1 MTFRRL
7 AAALQLSAFSVLVP
21 AFALSALAFVLTAF
35 AQERTDYNLIHQ
47 IKQEAFEHSQVMEH
61 LGYLSDRYG
70 PRLTASPE
78 FDEAAAWVVERMK
91 SWGLANVHLES
102 WGPFGRGWSLKH
114 YAVEMVVPR
123 YSLLD
128 AMPLAWSEP
137 TGKPVTGEPVM
148 APFTATANNLKK
160 TDEDFEKYK
169 QEWHGKL
176 RGRIVLFNRPRTTAG
191 ETGTRVDLTRY
202 TDAELANL
210 AKTPDPTPKIDIR
223 LEDVKIPEDPQEAQ
237 RYVASLPPDIRTV
250 LADRNREAGEKRDR
264 FFVDEGAAAIFME
277 DNRSH
282 DGMVFAEAAGTR
294 KAADHLSAPKFRIT
308 EEHYN
313 RIARLLE
320 KKERVTLRIDLEA
333 TVGTRDLN
341 ANNIVGEIPGGSKKD
356 EVVAIGAHFDSWH
369 GGTGATDNGAGSAV
383 MMEVMRVLST
393 LHLKMD
399 RTVRIVL
406 WSGEEQGLLGSKAY
420 VKEHF
425 GDPANGVVTAEHAK
439 LAAYFNLDN
448 GSGRIR
454 GVYLQD
460 NDAARPFFERALI
473 GPFRD
478 LGVTTISLRNTGGTD
493 HLSFDDVGLPGFQF
507 IQDPLDYSTVTH
519 HSSMDTLD
527 HVVGADLI
535 QASAVIASVVA
546 QEANAP
552 EMMPRKPLPA
562 ARKADGSR

>member
-1 MTFRRL
+1 MALRRL
-7 AAALQLSAFSVLVP
+7 ALLAASGCALLVY
-21 AFALSALAFVLTAF
+21 
-35 AQERTDYNLIHQ
+35 AQERTDYNLIHL
-47 IKQEAFEHSQVMEH
+47 IREEASEHSQVMDH
-61 LGYLSDRYG
+61 LWFLTERYG

-78 FDEAAAWVVERMK
+78 FDEAATWAMERMK
-91 SWGLANVHLES
+91 SWGLANVHAES
-102 WGPFGRGWSLKH
+102 WGPFGRSWSLKH
-114 YAVEMVVPR
+114 YAVEMVEPR

-128 AMPLAWSEP
+128 AVPLAWSEP
-137 TGKPVTGEPVM
+137 TGKPVTGDPVM
-148 APFTATANNLKK
+148 APFTATANNLAK
-160 TDEDFEKYK
+160 TEEDFEKYK
-169 QEWHGKL
+169 REWHGKL
-176 RGRIVLFNRPRTTAG
+176 RGKIVLFNRSRTSADDA
-191 ETGTRVDLTRY
+191 ENKAFFSRY
-202 TDAELANL
+202 SEAELANL

-223 LEDVKIPEDPQEAQ
+223 LEDVKIPEDPQDAQ
-237 RYVASLPPDIRTV
+237 RYVASLPPEIRTV

-282 DGMVFAEAAGTR
+282 DGMAFAEAAGTR
-294 KAADHLSAPKFRIT
+294 KAAEHMSVPKFRIT
-308 EEHYN
+308 EEQYN
-313 RIARLLE
+313 RIARLIE
-320 KKERVTLRIDLEA
+320 KKQPVRLRIDLDA
-333 TVGTRDLN
+333 TVGAQDLN
-341 ANNIVGEIPGGSKKD
+341 ARNIVAEIPGGAKAD

-393 LHLKMD
+393 LHVKMD

-425 GDPANGVVTAEHAK
+425 GEPGKPTGEHAK

-454 GVYLQD
+454 GVYLQG
-460 NDAARPFFERALI
+460 NDAARPFFDRALI

-478 LGVTTISLRNTGGTD
+478 LGVTTITLRNTGGTD
-493 HLSFDDVGLPGFQF
+493 HLSFDDVGLAGFQF

-519 HSSMDTLD
+519 HSTMDTFD
-527 HVVGADLI
+527 HAIEADLI
-535 QASAVIASVVA
+535 QASTVIASVVA
-546 QEANAP
+546 QEANAT

-562 ARKADGSR
+562 PRKVVEGSR

>member
-1 MTFRRL
+1 MTFRKL
-7 AAALQLSAFSVLVP
+7 ALGLPFIALTVF
-21 AFALSALAFVLTAF
+21 AF
-35 AQERTDYNLIHQ
+35 AQEKTDYNLIHM
-47 IKQEAFEHSQVMEH
+47 IREEAFEHSQVMDH
-61 LGYLSDRYG
+61 LAYLTDRYG

-78 FDEAAAWVVERMK
+78 FEEAAGWAAGRMK
-91 SWGLANVHLES
+91 SWGLANVHTES
-102 WGPFGRGWSLKH
+102 WGPFGRSWSLKH
-114 YAVEMVVPR
+114 FAVEMVEPR
-123 YSLLD
+123 YSLLN
-128 AMPLAWSEP
+128 AIPLAWSEP

-148 APFTATANNLKK
+148 APFAATPNNLGK
-160 TDEDFEKYK
+160 TAEDFEKYK

-176 RGRIVLFNRPRTTAG
+176 RGRIVLLNRPRTNSG
-191 ETGTRVDLTRY
+191 ESETKPDLTRY
-202 TDAELANL
+202 TDADLANL
-210 AKTPDPTPKIDIR
+210 AKTPDATPKIDIR
-223 LEDVKIPEDPQEAQ
+223 LEDVKIPDDPQDAQ
-237 RYVASLPPDIRTV
+237 RYVASLPADIRTV
-250 LADRNREAGEKRDR
+250 LADRNREVGEKRDR
-264 FFVDEGAAAIFME
+264 FWVDEGAAAIFME

-282 DGMVFAEAAGTR
+282 DGDVFAEAAGTR
-294 KAADHLSAPKFRIT
+294 KAADRLSVPKFRLT

-333 TVGTRDLN
+333 AVGDRDLN
-341 ANNIVGEIPGGSKKD
+341 GTNIVGEIPGGAKKD
-356 EVVAIGAHFDSWH
+356 EVVMIGAHFDSWH

-393 LHLKMD
+393 LHVKMD
-399 RTVRIVL
+399 RTVRVAL

-425 GDPANGVVTAEHAK
+425 GDPMKGVVTAEHAK
-439 LAAYFNLDN
+439 LAAYLNLDN

-454 GVYLQD
+454 GVYLQG

-478 LGVTTISLRNTGGTD
+478 LGVTTISLRDTGGTD
-493 HLSFDDVGLPGFQF
+493 HLSFNDVGLPGFQF

-519 HSSMDTLD
+519 HSTMDTYD
-527 HVVGADLI
+527 HLVPADLI
-535 QASAVIASVVA
+535 QASAVIASIVA

-562 ARKADGSR
+562 ERKAVGSQ

>member
-1 MTFRRL
+1 MTLREFTGISVFLTL
-7 AAALQLSAFSVLVP
+7 AAVP
-21 AFALSALAFVLTAF
+21 AAFT
-35 AQERTDYNLIHQ
+35 QERPDYSLIYQ
-47 IKQEAFEHSQVMEH
+47 IKQEAFEHSQVMDVMRS
-61 LGYLSDRYG
+61 LTDRYG

-78 FDEAAAWVVERMK
+78 FDEAAGWVIERMK
-91 SWGLANVHLES
+91 SQGLANVHTES
-102 WGPFGRGWSLKH
+102 WGPFGRSWSLKH
-114 YAVEMVVPR
+114 YAVEMVEPR

-128 AMPLAWSEP
+128 AMPLAWSDP

-160 TDEDFEKYK
+160 TEEDFEKYK

-176 RGRIVLFNRPRTTAG
+176 RGKIVMFNRPRTTAE
-191 ETGTRVDLTRY
+191 ETGVRPDLARY

-210 AKTPDPTPKIDIR
+210 AKTPDPTPKINIR
-223 LEDVKIPEDPQEAQ
+223 LEDINVPEDPQEAQ
-237 RYVASLPPDIRTV
+237 RYVASLPPEIRTV
-250 LADRNREAGEKRDR
+250 LTDRNREAGEKRDR

-282 DGMVFAEAAGTR
+282 EGMVFAEAAGTR
-294 KAADHLSAPKFRIT
+294 KAADHLSVPKFRIT

-320 KKERVTLRIDLEA
+320 KKERVSLRIDLEA
-333 TVGTRDLN
+333 TVGDRDLN
-341 ANNIVGEIPGGSKKD
+341 ANNIVAEIPGGAKKD
-356 EVVAIGAHFDSWH
+356 EVVMMGAHFDSWH
-369 GGTGATDNGAGSAV
+369 GGTGATDNAAGSAV

-393 LHLKMD
+393 THVKLD
-399 RTVRIVL
+399 RTVRIAL
-406 WSGEEQGLLGSKAY
+406 WSGEEEGLLGSKAY

-425 GDPANGVVTAEHAK
+425 GDPANGVMTPEHAK

-454 GVYLQD
+454 GIYLQN
-460 NDAARPFFERALI
+460 NDAARPFFERSLI
-473 GPFRD
+473 NPFRD

-527 HVVGADLI
+527 HVVAADLV
-535 QASAVIASVVA
+535 QASAVIAAVVA

-562 ARKADGSR
+562 ARKNAGSR

>member
-1 MTFRRL
+1 MPLRKL
-7 AAALQLSAFSVLVP
+7 AVGLPLIALIVSPFAF
-21 AFALSALAFVLTAF
+21 TAF
-35 AQERTDYNLIHQ
+35 AQDYNLIHM
-47 IKQEAFEHSQVMEH
+47 IREEAFEHSQVMDH
-61 LGYLSDRYG
+61 LAYLTDRYG

-78 FDEAAAWVVERMK
+78 FDEAAGWAVGRMK
-91 SWGLANVHLES
+91 SWGLANVHTES
-102 WGPFGRGWSLKH
+102 WGPFGRSWSLKH
-114 YAVEMVVPR
+114 YAVEMVEPR

-148 APFTATANNLKK
+148 APFNATPNNLAK
-160 TDEDFEKYK
+160 TAEDFEKYK

-176 RGRIVLFNRPRTTAG
+176 RGRIVLLNRPRTNAGDSENTAA
-191 ETGTRVDLTRY
+191 LTRY
-202 TDAELANL
+202 TDADLANL
-210 AKTPDPTPKIDIR
+210 ARTPDATPKIDIR
-223 LEDVKIPEDPQEAQ
+223 LEDLKIPEDPQDAQ
-237 RYVASLPPDIRTV
+237 RYMASLPPDIRTV

-264 FFVDEGAAAIFME
+264 FWVDEGAAAIFVE
-277 DNRSH
+277 DARSH
-282 DGMVFAEAAGTR
+282 DGDVFAEAAGTR
-294 KAADHLSAPKFRIT
+294 KAADHLSVPKFRLT

-320 KKERVTLRIDLEA
+320 KKEPVKLRVDLEA
-333 TVGTRDLN
+333 AVGDRELN
-341 ANNIVGEIPGGSKKD
+341 ANNIVAEIPGGAKKD
-356 EVVAIGAHFDSWH
+356 EIVAIGAHFDSWH

-393 LHLKMD
+393 LHVKMD

-425 GDPANGVVTAEHAK
+425 GDPLKGVVTSEHAK

-454 GVYLQD
+454 GVYLQG
-460 NDAARPFFERALI
+460 NDAARPFFERALT

-519 HSSMDTLD
+519 HSTMDTYD
-527 HVVGADLI
+527 HLVPADLI
-535 QASAVIASVVA
+535 QASAVIASVVVQA
-546 QEANAP
+546 ANAP
-552 EMMPRKPLPA
+552 EMMPRKPLPT
-562 ARKADGSR
+562 ARKMAGQ

>member
-1 MTFRRL
+1 MTIRRL
-7 AAALQLSAFSVLVP
+7 ASGFLLLT
-21 AFALSALAFVLTAF
+21 LAFAF

-47 IKQEAFEHSQVMEH
+47 IKQEAFEHSQVMDHLEH
-61 LGYLSDRYG
+61 LTDRYG

-78 FDEAAAWVVERMK
+78 FDEAAGWTMERMK
-91 SWGLANVHLES
+91 SWGLANVHTES
-102 WGPFGRGWSLKH
+102 WGPFGRSWSLKH
-114 YAVEMVVPR
+114 YAVEMVEPR

-128 AMPLAWSEP
+128 AVPLAWSEP

-148 APFTATANNLKK
+148 APFAATANNLRK
-160 TDEDFEKYK
+160 TEEDFEKYK

-191 ETGTRVDLTRY
+191 ESGTRVDLTRY
-202 TDAELANL
+202 AEAELANI
-210 AKTPDPTPKIDIR
+210 ARTPDPTPKIDIR
-223 LEDVKIPEDPQEAQ
+223 MEEVRIPEDPQEAQ
-237 RYVASLPPDIRTV
+237 RYVASLPADIRTA

-294 KAADHLSAPKFRIT
+294 KAADHLSVPKFRIT

-333 TVGTRDLN
+333 AVGNRDLN
-341 ANNIVGEIPGGSKKD
+341 ANNIVAEIPGGAKKD
-356 EVVAIGAHFDSWH
+356 EVVMVGAHFDSWH

-383 MMEVMRVLST
+383 MMEVMRVLIT
-393 LHLKMD
+393 QHVKMD
-399 RTVRIVL
+399 RTVRIAL

-425 GDPANGVVTAEHAK
+425 GDPANGVATAEHAK

-478 LGVTTISLRNTGGTD
+478 LGVSTISLRNTGGTD

-527 HVVGADLI
+527 HVVAADLI
-535 QASAVIASVVA
+535 QASAVIAGVVA

-562 ARKADGSR
+562 VRKAAGSQ

>member
-7 AAALQLSAFSVLVP
+7 APGVLLFS
-21 AFALSALAFVLTAF
+21 LAVF
-35 AQERTDYNLIHQ
+35 AQERTDYNLIHR
-47 IKQEAFEHSQVMEH
+47 IKQEAFEHSQVMDH
-61 LGYLSDRYG
+61 LGYLTDRYG

-78 FDEAAAWVVERMK
+78 FDEAASWAMQRMK
-91 SWGLANVHLES
+91 SWGLANVHTES
-102 WGPFGRGWSLKH
+102 WGPFGRSWSLKH
-114 YAVEMVVPR
+114 YAVEMIEPR

-148 APFTATANNLKK
+148 APFNATANNLRK

-191 ETGTRVDLTRY
+191 EAGTRADLTRY
-202 TDAELANL
+202 TDAELASL

-223 LEDVKIPEDPQEAQ
+223 LEDVKIPEDPREAQ
-237 RYVASLPPDIRTV
+237 QYVASLPADIRTA
-250 LADRNREAGEKRDR
+250 LGDRNREAGEKRDR
-264 FFVDEGAAAIFME
+264 FFVDEGAAAIFLE

-282 DGMVFAEAAGTR
+282 DGMAFAEAAGTR
-294 KAADHLSAPKFRIT
+294 KAADHLSVPKFRIT

-313 RIARLLE
+313 RIARLIE
-320 KKERVTLRIDLEA
+320 KKERVQLRIDLEA
-333 TVGTRDLN
+333 TVGDRDLN
-341 ANNIVGEIPGGSKKD
+341 GTNIVAELPGGAKKD
-356 EVVAIGAHFDSWH
+356 EVVMIGAHFDSWH
-369 GGTGATDNGAGSAV
+369 GGTGATDNAAGSAV
-383 MMEVMRVLST
+383 MMEVMRVLSS
-393 LHLKMD
+393 LQLKLD
-399 RTVRIVL
+399 RTVRIAL
-406 WSGEEQGLLGSKAY
+406 WSGEEQGLFGSKAY

-425 GDPANGVVTAEHAK
+425 GDPMKGVVTAEHAK

-478 LGVTTISLRNTGGTD
+478 LGVSTISLRNTGGTD

-519 HSSMDTLD
+519 HSSMDTYD
-527 HVVGADLI
+527 HLVPADLI

-546 QEANAP
+546 QEATSP

-562 ARKADGSR
+562 PRKAVTGP

>member
-1 MTFRRL
+1 MTLPRL
-7 AAALQLSAFSVLVP
+7 ALSGALIVLA
-21 AFALSALAFVLTAF
+21 AFALATFAV
-35 AQERTDYNLIHQ
+35 AQERTDYNLIHA
-47 IKQEAFEHSQVMEH
+47 IREEAFEHSQVMDH
-61 LGYLSDRYG
+61 LGYLTDRYG

-78 FDEAAAWVVERMK
+78 FDEAAGWVMQRMK
-91 SWGLANVHLES
+91 SWGLANVHTES
-102 WGPFGRGWSLKH
+102 WGPFGRSWSLKH
-114 YAVEMVVPR
+114 YAVEMVEPR
-123 YSLLD
+123 YSLLN
-128 AMPLAWSEP
+128 AVPLAWSEP

-148 APFTATANNLKK
+148 APFATTPNNLRK

-176 RGRIVLFNRPRTTAG
+176 RGRVVLLNRPRTTAG

-202 TDAELANL
+202 TEAELANL

-223 LEDVKIPEDPQEAQ
+223 MEDVRIPEDPQDAQ
-237 RYVASLPPDIRTV
+237 RYVASLPTEIRTE

-264 FFVDEGAAAIFME
+264 FFVDEGAAAIFLE
-277 DNRSH
+277 DARSH

-294 KAADHLSAPKFRIT
+294 KAADHLSVPKFRVT

-333 TVGTRDLN
+333 AVGDRDVN
-341 ANNIVGEIPGGSKKD
+341 ANNIVAEIPGGAKKD

-393 LHLKMD
+393 LPVKMD
-399 RTVRIVL
+399 RTVRILL

-425 GDPANGVVTAEHAK
+425 GDPLKGVTTAEHAK

-454 GVYLQD
+454 GVYLQG
-460 NDAARPFFERALI
+460 NDAARPFFERSLI

-493 HLSFDDVGLPGFQF
+493 HLSFDDVGLSGFQF

-527 HVVGADLI
+527 HVVAADLI

-546 QEANAP
+546 QEANAA
-552 EMMPRKPLPA
+552 EMMPRKPMPA
-562 ARKADGSR
+562 ARKVAGSQ

>member
-1 MTFRRL
+1 MTRRL
-7 AAALQLSAFSVLVP
+7 AWG
-21 AFALSALAFVLTAF
+21 FALLTFALAFAFVLTAF

-47 IKQEAFEHSQVMEH
+47 IKQEAFEHSQVMDH
-61 LGYLSDRYG
+61 LGYLTDRYG

-78 FDEAAAWVVERMK
+78 FDEAAGWAMERMK
-91 SWGLANVHLES
+91 RWGLANVHTES
-102 WGPFGRGWSLKH
+102 WGPFGRSWSLKH
-114 YAVEMVVPR
+114 FAVEMIEPR
-123 YSLLD
+123 YSMLD

-148 APFTATANNLKK
+148 APFTATANNLRK

-191 ETGTRVDLTRY
+191 ETGTKVDLTRY
-202 TDAELANL
+202 TDADLANL
-210 AKTPDPTPKIDIR
+210 ARTPDPTPKIDIR
-223 LEDVKIPEDPQEAQ
+223 IEDVKIPEDPQEAQ
-237 RYVASLPPDIRTV
+237 RYVASLPTDIRTA
-250 LADRNREAGEKRDR
+250 LTDRNREAGEKRDR
-264 FFVDEGAAAIFME
+264 FFVDEGAAAIFVE

-282 DGMVFAEAAGTR
+282 DGMEFAEAAGTR
-294 KAADHLSAPKFRIT
+294 KAADHLSVPKFRIT

-313 RIARLLE
+313 RIARLIE
-320 KKERVTLRIDLEA
+320 KKERVAVRIDLEA
-333 TVGTRDLN
+333 AVGNRDLN
-341 ANNIVGEIPGGSKKD
+341 ANNIVAEIPGGAKKD
-356 EVVAIGAHFDSWH
+356 EVVMIGAHFDSWH

-393 LHLKMD
+393 LHVKMD
-399 RTVRIVL
+399 RTVRIAL
-406 WSGEEQGLLGSKAY
+406 WSGEEQGLFGSKAY

-425 GDPANGVVTAEHAK
+425 GDPANGLVTAEHAK

-478 LGVTTISLRNTGGTD
+478 LSVSTISLRNTGGTD

-562 ARKADGSR
+562 SRKPAGSQ

>member
-7 AAALQLSAFSVLVP
+7 APGLLLFS
-21 AFALSALAFVLTAF
+21 LAVF
-35 AQERTDYNLIHQ
+35 AQERTDYNLIHR
-47 IKQEAFEHSQVMEH
+47 IKQEAFEHSQVMDH
-61 LGYLSDRYG
+61 LGYLTDRYG

-78 FDEAAAWVVERMK
+78 FDEAASWAMQRMK
-91 SWGLANVHLES
+91 SWGLANVHTES
-102 WGPFGRGWSLKH
+102 WGPFGRSWSLKH
-114 YAVEMVVPR
+114 YAVEMTEPR

-148 APFTATANNLKK
+148 APFNATANNLRK

-191 ETGTRVDLTRY
+191 EAGTRADLTRY

-223 LEDVKIPEDPQEAQ
+223 LEDVKIPEDPREAQ
-237 RYVASLPPDIRTV
+237 QYVASLPADIRTA
-250 LADRNREAGEKRDR
+250 LGDRNREAGEKRDR
-264 FFVDEGAAAIFME
+264 FFVDEGAAAIFLE

-282 DGMVFAEAAGTR
+282 DGMAFAEAAGTR
-294 KAADHLSAPKFRIT
+294 KAADHLSVPKFRFT

-313 RIARLLE
+313 RIAR
-320 KKERVTLRIDLEA
+320 
-333 TVGTRDLN
+333 
-341 ANNIVGEIPGGSKKD
+341 
-356 EVVAIGAHFDSWH
+356 
-369 GGTGATDNGAGSAV
+369 

-393 LHLKMD
+393 LQLKLD
-399 RTVRIVL
+399 RTVRIAL
-406 WSGEEQGLLGSKAY
+406 WSGEEQGLFGSKAY

-425 GDPANGVVTAEHAK
+425 GDPMKGVVTAEHAK

-478 LGVTTISLRNTGGTD
+478 IGVSTISLRNTGGTD

-519 HSSMDTLD
+519 HSSMDTYD
-527 HVVGADLI
+527 HLVPADLI

-546 QEANAP
+546 QEATSP
-552 EMMPRKPLPA
+552 EMMPRKPLPTP
-562 ARKADGSR
+562 RKAVTGP

>member
-7 AAALQLSAFSVLVP
+7 AFGLV
-21 AFALSALAFVLTAF
+21 ALAALTAF
-35 AQERTDYNLIHQ
+35 GQERTDYSLIHM
-47 IKQEAFEHSQVMEH
+47 IREEAFEHSQVMDH
-61 LGYLSDRYG
+61 LAYLTDRYG

-91 SWGLANVHLES
+91 GWGLANVHTES
-102 WGPFGRGWSLKH
+102 WGPFGRSWSLKH
-114 YAVEMVVPR
+114 YAVEMVEPR
-123 YSLLD
+123 YSLLN
-128 AMPLAWSEP
+128 AVPLAWSEP

-148 APFTATANNLKK
+148 APFAATANNLEK
-160 TDEDFEKYK
+160 TADDFEKYK
-169 QEWHGKL
+169 REWHGKL
-176 RGRIVLFNRPRTTAG
+176 RGRIVLLNRPRTTAG
-191 ETGTRVDLTRY
+191 DSELKADLTRY
-202 TDAELANL
+202 TEADLANL
-210 AKTPDPTPKIDIR
+210 AKTPDATPKINIR
-223 LEDVKIPEDPQEAQ
+223 LEDVKIPEDPQDAQ
-237 RYVASLPPDIRTV
+237 RYVASLPADIRTV

-264 FFVDEGAAAIFME
+264 FWVDEGAAAIFME

-282 DGMVFAEAAGTR
+282 DGDVFAEAAGTR
-294 KAADHLSAPKFRIT
+294 KAADHLSAPKFRLT

-313 RIARLLE
+313 RIERLLE
-320 KKERVTLRIDLEA
+320 RKERVTLRIDLEA
-333 TVGTRDLN
+333 AVGDRDLN
-341 ANNIVGEIPGGSKKD
+341 ANNIVAEIPGGARKD

-393 LHLKMD
+393 LHVKMD

-425 GDPANGVVTAEHAK
+425 GEPVKGVVTAEHAK

-454 GVYLQD
+454 GVYLQG

-493 HLSFDDVGLPGFQF
+493 HLSFDDVGLAGFQF

-519 HSSMDTLD
+519 HSTMDTYD
-527 HVVGADLI
+527 HLVPADLI

-562 ARKADGSR
+562 ARKTAGGQ

>member
-1 MTFRRL
+1 MTFRKLAFGL
-7 AAALQLSAFSVLVP
+7 AALVSCIAFG
-21 AFALSALAFVLTAF
+21 
-35 AQERTDYNLIHQ
+35 QERTDYNLFHMIRE
-47 IKQEAFEHSQVMEH
+47 EAFEHSQVMDH
-61 LGYLSDRYG
+61 LAYLTDRYG
-70 PRLTASPE
+70 PRLTASAE
-78 FDEAAAWVVERMK
+78 FDEAAGWTIARMK
-91 SWGLANVHLES
+91 SWGLANVHTES
-102 WGPFGRGWSLKH
+102 WGPFGRSWSLKH
-114 YAVEMVVPR
+114 FAVEMVEPR
-123 YSLLD
+123 YSLLN

-148 APFTATANNLKK
+148 APFAATPNNFGKTA
-160 TDEDFEKYK
+160 EDFEKYK

-176 RGRIVLFNRPRTTAG
+176 RGRIVLLNRSRTNSG
-191 ETGTRVDLTRY
+191 ESETKPDLTRY
-202 TDAELANL
+202 TEAELANL
-210 AKTPDPTPKIDIR
+210 ARTPDATPKIDIR
-223 LEDVKIPEDPQEAQ
+223 LEDVKIPDDPQDAQ
-237 RYVASLPPDIRTV
+237 RYVASLPADIRTV

-264 FFVDEGAAAIFME
+264 FWVDEGAAAIFME

-282 DGMVFAEAAGTR
+282 DGDVFAEAAGTR
-294 KAADHLSAPKFRIT
+294 KAADRLSVPKFRLT

-333 TVGTRDLN
+333 AVGDRDLN
-341 ANNIVGEIPGGSKKD
+341 ANNIVAEIPGGAKKD

-393 LHLKMD
+393 LHVKMD

-425 GDPANGVVTAEHAK
+425 GDPVKGVVTAEHAK

-454 GVYLQD
+454 GVYLQG
-460 NDAARPFFERALI
+460 NDAARPFFEKALI

-519 HSSMDTLD
+519 HSTMDTYD
-527 HVVGADLI
+527 HLVPADLI
-535 QASAVIASVVA
+535 QASAVIAGVVA

-552 EMMPRKPLPA
+552 EMMPRKPLP
-562 ARKADGSR
+562 RKVAGGQ

>member
-1 MTFRRL
+1 MTLLRL
-7 AAALQLSAFSVLVP
+7 ATGLLLVLPAAFG
-21 AFALSALAFVLTAF
+21 
-35 AQERTDYNLIHQ
+35 QERTDYNQIHQ
-47 IKQEAFEHSQVMEH
+47 IRQEAFEHSQVMDH
-61 LGYLSDRYG
+61 LGYLTDRYG

-78 FDEAAAWVVERMK
+78 FDEAAGWVMARLK
-91 SWGLANVHLES
+91 TWGLANVHTES
-102 WGPFGRGWSLKH
+102 WGPFGRSWSLKR
-114 YAVEMVVPR
+114 YAVEMVAPR
-123 YSLLD
+123 YALLA

-148 APFTATANNLKK
+148 APFNATPNNLKR
-160 TDEDFEKYK
+160 TDDDFEKYK

-191 ETGTRVDLTRY
+191 ESETRPELTRY
-202 TDAELANL
+202 TDADLANI
-210 AKTPDPTPKIDIR
+210 AKTPDATPKIDIR
-223 LEDVKIPEDPQEAQ
+223 MEDVRIPDDPQEAQ
-237 RYVASLPPDIRTV
+237 RYVASLPADIRTA
-250 LADRNREAGEKRDR
+250 LGDRAREAAEKRDR
-264 FFVDEGAAAIFME
+264 FFIDEGVAAIFVE

-282 DGMVFAEAAGTR
+282 DGMLFAEAAGTR
-294 KAADHLSAPKFRIT
+294 KAADRLSAPKFRIA
-308 EEHYN
+308 EEQYN

-320 KKERVTLRIDLEA
+320 KKETVQLRIDLEA
-333 TVGTRDLN
+333 AVGDRDLN
-341 ANNIVGEIPGGSKKD
+341 GANIVAEIPGGAKKD
-356 EVVAIGAHFDSWH
+356 EVVMIGAHFDSWH
-369 GGTGATDNGAGSAV
+369 GGTGATDNAAGSAV
-383 MMEVMRVLST
+383 MMEVMRVLSA
-393 LHLKMD
+393 LHVKMD
-399 RTVRIVL
+399 RTVRIAL

-425 GDPANGVVTAEHAK
+425 GDPAKGVVTAEHAK

-478 LGVTTISLRNTGGTD
+478 LGISTISLRNTGGTD

-519 HSSMDTLD
+519 HSSVDTYD
-527 HVVGADLI
+527 HAVAADLI
-535 QASAVIASVVA
+535 QAATVIASVVA

-552 EMMPRKPLPA
+552 EMMGRKPLPTA
-562 ARKADGSR
+562 QKAPVGH

>member
-1 MTFRRL
+1 MTLRRL
-7 AAALQLSAFSVLVP
+7 ASSFLLLT
-21 AFALSALAFVLTAF
+21 LAFAF

-47 IKQEAFEHSQVMEH
+47 IKQEAFEHSQVMDHLEH
-61 LGYLSDRYG
+61 LTDRYG

-78 FDEAAAWVVERMK
+78 FDEAAGWAMDRMK
-91 SWGLANVHLES
+91 SWGLVNVHTES
-102 WGPFGRGWSLKH
+102 WGPFGRSWSLKH
-114 YAVEMVVPR
+114 YAVEMVEPR

-128 AMPLAWSEP
+128 AVPLAWSEP

-148 APFTATANNLKK
+148 APFAATANNLRK
-160 TDEDFEKYK
+160 TEQDFEKYK

-191 ETGTRVDLTRY
+191 ETGTKVDLTRY
-202 TDAELANL
+202 TEAELANL
-210 AKTPDPTPKIDIR
+210 ARTPDATPKIDIR
-223 LEDVKIPEDPQEAQ
+223 MEDVKIPEDPQEAQ
-237 RYVASLPPDIRTV
+237 RYVASLPADIRTA

-294 KAADHLSAPKFRIT
+294 KAADHLSVPKFRIT
-308 EEHYN
+308 EEHYS

-333 TVGTRDLN
+333 AVGNRDLN
-341 ANNIVGEIPGGSKKD
+341 ANNIVAEIPGGAKRD
-356 EVVAIGAHFDSWH
+356 EVVMVGAHFDSWH

-383 MMEVMRVLST
+383 MMEVMRVLT
-393 LHLKMD
+393 TQHVKMD
-399 RTVRIVL
+399 RTVRIAL

-425 GDPANGVVTAEHAK
+425 GDPASGVATAEHAK

-478 LGVTTISLRNTGGTD
+478 LGVSTITLRNTGGTD

-527 HVVGADLI
+527 HVVAADLI

-546 QEANAP
+546 QEANAT

-562 ARKADGSR
+562 ARKAAGQ

>member
-1 MTFRRL
+1 MTFRKLAFGL
-7 AAALQLSAFSVLVP
+7 AA
-21 AFALSALAFVLTAF
+21 LTVFAF
-35 AQERTDYNLIHQ
+35 AQEKTDYNLIHL
-47 IKQEAFEHSQVMEH
+47 IREEAFEHSQVMDH
-61 LGYLSDRYG
+61 LAYLTDRYG

-78 FDEAAAWVVERMK
+78 FDKAAGWVVGRMK
-91 SWGLANVHLES
+91 SWGLANVHTES
-102 WGPFGRGWSLKH
+102 WGPFGRSWSLKH
-114 YAVEMVVPR
+114 YAVEMVEPR
-123 YSLLD
+123 YSLLN
-128 AMPLAWSEP
+128 AIPLAWSEP
-137 TGKPVTGEPVM
+137 TGTPVTGEPVM
-148 APFTATANNLKK
+148 APFGATPNNLGK
-160 TDEDFEKYK
+160 TAEDFEKYK

-176 RGRIVLFNRPRTTAG
+176 RGRIVLLNRPRTNSG
-191 ETGTRVDLTRY
+191 ESEMKPDLTRY
-202 TDAELANL
+202 TEAELANL
-210 AKTPDPTPKIDIR
+210 ARTPDATPKIDIR
-223 LEDVKIPEDPQEAQ
+223 LEDVKIPDDPQDAQ
-237 RYVASLPPDIRTV
+237 RYVASLPADIRTV
-250 LADRNREAGEKRDR
+250 LGDRNREAGEKRDR
-264 FFVDEGAAAIFME
+264 FWVDEGAAAIFME

-282 DGMVFAEAAGTR
+282 DGDVFAEAAGTR
-294 KAADHLSAPKFRIT
+294 KAADRLSVPKFRLT

-333 TVGTRDLN
+333 AVGDRDLN
-341 ANNIVGEIPGGSKKD
+341 ANNIVAEIPGGSKKD

-393 LHLKMD
+393 LHVKMD

-425 GDPANGVVTAEHAK
+425 GDPVKGVVTAEHAK

-454 GVYLQD
+454 GVYLQG
-460 NDAARPFFERALI
+460 NDAARPFFERALT

-519 HSSMDTLD
+519 HSTMDTYD
-527 HVVGADLI
+527 HLVPADLI
-535 QASAVIASVVA
+535 QASAVIASVVV

-562 ARKADGSR
+562 ARKSGGQ